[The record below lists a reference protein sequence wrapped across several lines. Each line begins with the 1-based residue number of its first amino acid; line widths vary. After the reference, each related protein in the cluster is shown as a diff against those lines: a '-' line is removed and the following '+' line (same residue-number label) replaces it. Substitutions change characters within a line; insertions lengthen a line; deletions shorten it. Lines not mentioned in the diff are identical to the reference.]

1 MISLDPRGS
10 PSPSSSPTFY
20 IMEKDHQEGLPT
32 YTDAVRPW
40 NNSRQKRRTFRFI
53 AIAIL
58 TYFAFST
65 YKIANNTRKP
75 ATTLSIEKLRD
86 DHTTCATLRRV
97 PTIEARAS
105 RSINKRWLSGTKPL
119 LIRNATIWT
128 GEPVA
133 GTSKEDAHLG
143 KGYSWISSDLFV
155 DRGLIQKIGV
165 DISLSHLPKDTA
177 IYEAHGRQLTAGIV
191 DMHSHAGLGSVGN
204 LQDDVNELSAD
215 ITPYVKSIDGLDP
228 LQPEF
233 QFIKSG
239 GVTTSLI
246 LPGSGNNM
254 GGEAFVVKMAVGKE
268 NGREEVSQ
276 QDMIADPDR
285 NWRYMKM
292 ACGENPKGVYGKYG
306 ERGPFSRLGEAW
318 EFRHALEQARDYVQ
332 DQDEWCAAA
341 DSVGAENMARYLP
354 QELEWES
361 LGAVLRGQVR
371 VNTHCYTIP
380 DLESFVR
387 HTNEFKFRLY
397 AFHHAHQTYLVP
409 EVLKRTWGG
418 TPAAALF
425 ADNSRSTNF
434 DTSAIFV
441 RRDTDKAYSVLQSRR
456 LQSIRESRQ
465 DPLRKRHHA
474 NLRE

>member
-1 MISLDPRGS
+1 
-10 PSPSSSPTFY
+10 
-20 IMEKDHQEGLPT
+20 MEKDNQEGLPT

-40 NNSRQKRRTFRFI
+40 KTRRQKRKTFRFI
-53 AIAIL
+53 AVAAL
-58 TYFAFST
+58 TYFAFSA

-75 ATTLSIEKLRD
+75 ATTLSIEKLYN
-86 DHTTCATLRRV
+86 DHATCVALRRV
-97 PTIEARAS
+97 PAIEARAT
-105 RSINKRWLSGTKPL
+105 RNINKRWLSGTKPL

-128 GEPVA
+128 GEPA
-133 GTSKEDAHLG
+133 SGTSKEDAHLG

-165 DISLSHLPKDTA
+165 DISLSQLPKDTVV
-177 IYEAHGRQLTAGIV
+177 YEAHGRQLTAGIV
-191 DMHSHAGLGSVGN
+191 DMHSHAGLSSVGN
-204 LQDDVNELSAD
+204 LQDDVNELSND
-215 ITPYVKSIDGLDP
+215 ITPYVRSIDGLDP

-254 GGEAFVVKMAVGKE
+254 GGEAFVIKMAVGKE

-276 QDMIADPDR
+276 QDMIADPDK

-292 ACGENPKGVYGKYG
+292 ACGENAKGVYGKYG

-318 EFRHALEQARDYVQ
+318 EFRHAMEQARDYVQ
-332 DQDEWCAAA
+332 EQNDWCAAA
-341 DSVGAENMARYLP
+341 DVVGVENMAKYLP
-354 QELEWES
+354 QKLEWES

-380 DLESFVR
+380 DLEAFVKL
-387 HTNEFKFRLY
+387 TNEFKFRLY

-425 ADNSRSTNF
+425 ADNSKFTDL
-434 DTSAIFV
+434 DTFTIFARKDV
-441 RRDTDKAYSVLQSRR
+441 DKVHSVLQSRR
-456 LQSIRESRQ
+456 LQSFRKSRQ
-465 DPLRKRHHA
+465 DSLRKRHHA
-474 NLRE
+474 NLCERQPRPQLPTRSI